1 MMSELKDYE
10 INFLKY
16 YRNKYNIAF
25 IKVKHNKGGINTDV
39 TLYTRNKKAIRHKPT
54 YYGVTVKT
62 MFQWLE
68 ANKIYKV
75 IDLINE
81 GK

>member
-25 IKVKHNKGGINTDV
+25 IKVKQ
-39 TLYTRNKKAIRHKPT
+39 AIRHKPT

-68 ANKIYKV
+68 ANKIYEV

>member
-1 MMSELKDYE
+1 MMSELKEYE

-16 YRNKYNIAF
+16 YSNKYDVAF
-25 IKVKHNKGGINTDV
+25 IKIKHNKGAINTDV
-39 TLYTRNKKAIRHKPT
+39 ILYSKNKKAIRHKPT
-54 YYGVTVKT
+54 YCGVTVKT

-68 ANKIYKV
+68 ENKIYKL

>member
-1 MMSELKDYE
+1 MSKLNEYE

-16 YRNKYNIAF
+16 YSNKYNVAF
-25 IKVKHNKGGINTDV
+25 IKVNHNEGKISTDV
-39 TLYTRNKKAIRHKPT
+39 TLYSRNKKAIKHKPT
-54 YYGVTVKT
+54 YCGVTVKT

-68 ANKIYKV
+68 ENRIYSV

-81 GK
+81 RK

>member
-1 MMSELKDYE
+1 MSELKEYE

-16 YRNKYNIAF
+16 YSIQYNVAF
-25 IKVKHNKGGINTDV
+25 IKVKHNKGKISTDV
-39 TLYTRNKKAIRHKPT
+39 TLYSPNKKAIRHKPT
-54 YYGVTVKT
+54 YCGVTVKT

-68 ANKIYKV
+68 ENKIYKV

-81 GK
+81 RK

>member
-1 MMSELKDYE
+1 MSELKEYE

-16 YRNKYNIAF
+16 YSNKYDVAF
-25 IKVKHNKGGINTDV
+25 IKVKHNKGAINTDV
-39 TLYTRNKKAIRHKPT
+39 ILYSKNKKAIRHKPT
-54 YYGVTVKT
+54 YCGVTVKT

-68 ANKIYKV
+68 ENKIYKL